1 MFFGFSALP
10 NQFLRSHTFWVTLVT
25 AQLLV
30 KRGAEVVGLGSKR
43 GGFVGLPTA
52 KEHPDKVLGLLV
64 WGVEGRFEA
73 WYFIEFPPPL
83 ISKAVNS
90 HLDILHPAAF
100 VVLVV
105 VVLCLTY
112 IFLLLS
118 FVSLDRILL
127 LTSRRSSTKN
137 TIPHG
142 IALLDATLGRM

>member
-1 MFFGFSALP
+1 MSG
-10 NQFLRSHTFWVTLVT
+10 WE
-25 AQLLV
+25 V
-30 KRGAEVVGLGSKR
+30 KV

-64 WGVEGRFEA
+64 WGVGGRFEA

-90 HLDILHPAAF
+90 HLDILHPA
-100 VVLVV
+100 VLVV

-112 IFLLLS
+112 IFLLS

>member
-30 KRGAEVVGLGSKR
+30 KRGGEVVGLGSKSGR
-43 GGFVGLPTA
+43 FVGLPTA

-64 WGVEGRFEA
+64 RGVGGRFEA

-90 HLDILHPAAF
+90 HLDILHPAVF

>member
-1 MFFGFSALP
+1 MSGWEAK
-10 NQFLRSHTFWVTLVT
+10 V
-25 AQLLV
+25 
-30 KRGAEVVGLGSKR
+30 

-90 HLDILHPAAF
+90 HLDILHPAVF

-105 VVLCLTY
+105 VVLCLTN

>member
-1 MFFGFSALP
+1 MSGWEAK
-10 NQFLRSHTFWVTLVT
+10 V
-25 AQLLV
+25 
-30 KRGAEVVGLGSKR
+30 

-90 HLDILHPAAF
+90 HLDILHPAVF
-100 VVLVV
+100 ILVV